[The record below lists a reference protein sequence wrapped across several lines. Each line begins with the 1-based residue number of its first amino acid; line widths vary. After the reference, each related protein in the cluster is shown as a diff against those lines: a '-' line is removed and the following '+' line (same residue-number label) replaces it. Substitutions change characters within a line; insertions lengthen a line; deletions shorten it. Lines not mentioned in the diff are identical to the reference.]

1 MKTFFFFIIG
11 IVMYGYTAAQ
21 SACSTPTTNV
31 QMLKGYYIFWP
42 GQKPNCPY
50 DYVGSVQTPGV
61 VKTLKAE
68 HMLNV
73 LIEKAIKENFKGSNY
88 ALIVTDEDIAAAD
101 VVKLK
106 E

>member
-1 MKTFFFFIIG
+1 
-11 IVMYGYTAAQ
+11 
-21 SACSTPTTNV
+21 
-31 QMLKGYYIFWP
+31 
-42 GQKPNCPY
+42 
-50 DYVGSVQTPGV
+50 VGSVQTPGV